1 MNKTNNIKK
10 ITLAAVMTAISTIV
24 YYILPEIQLV
34 PGVDY
39 LKIDFSDMPAIATG
53 IMIGPAYGILVEVV
67 KNIIHLLR
75 TTTFGIGE
83 LMNIGM
89 GTAMILSIHL
99 FSKLFSKVYK
109 KDTMSTGVYYTSS
122 VCTIIVSIVA
132 GWVLNSALTPIY
144 FLIMGIE
151 INAVTLFAGVW
162 GSTLLNAIK
171 SALNFLPFFPIY
183 FAVNK
188 AFSKIFH

>member
-39 LKIDFSDMPAIATG
+39 LKIDFSDMPAIVTG

-75 TTTFGIGE
+75 TTTFGIG
-83 LMNIGM
+83 
-89 GTAMILSIHL
+89 
-99 FSKLFSKVYK
+99 
-109 KDTMSTGVYYTSS
+109 
-122 VCTIIVSIVA
+122 
-132 GWVLNSALTPIY
+132 
-144 FLIMGIE
+144 
-151 INAVTLFAGVW
+151 
-162 GSTLLNAIK
+162 
-171 SALNFLPFFPIY
+171 
-183 FAVNK
+183 
-188 AFSKIFH
+188 